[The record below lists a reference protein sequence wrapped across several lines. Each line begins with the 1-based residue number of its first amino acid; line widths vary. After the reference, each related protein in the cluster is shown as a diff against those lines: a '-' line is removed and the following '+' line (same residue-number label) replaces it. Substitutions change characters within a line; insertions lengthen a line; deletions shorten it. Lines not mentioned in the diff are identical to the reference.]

1 MKRSSRS
8 SQLPFE
14 HTNARYAQGTLPRI
28 CHDLHFKEWIT
39 RHVVASW
46 KINEVISLKAD
57 PLSRFSTLN
66 ALGRGQPL
74 RAMAIGYR
82 LIDTLRRGSI
92 ASQMNFI
99 IDLNPASNS
108 SSLIFHSAAAPASTN
123 VSRALVLGLVF
134 NDFGGCRFSLISTAV
149 FITIPDNG
157 ALTPGA
163 FNYYAHRTYMRIARV
178 DDVSSFKYD
187 VIRPSAQRAVICAQ
201 CAVDT

>member
-1 MKRSSRS
+1 M
-8 SQLPFE
+8 
-14 HTNARYAQGTLPRI
+14 
-28 CHDLHFKEWIT
+28 D
-39 RHVVASW
+39 
-46 KINEVISLKAD
+46 
-57 PLSRFSTLN
+57 
-66 ALGRGQPL
+66 
-74 RAMAIGYR
+74 
-82 LIDTLRRGSI
+82 
-92 ASQMNFI
+92 FI

-157 ALTPGA
+157 ALAPGA

-201 CAVDT
+201 CAVDTWIIWFTFNNSDGGRSIAIAFNARMMRTSILINALICTHPAIWRTSVAKFAATESHAFLM